1 MARMI
6 PASPVPE
13 APAAEARLYQQF
25 RTDLP
30 STWTVIHS
38 QRFLLPRR
46 GGFAREGEL
55 DFLIVDPARG
65 ALGIEVKGGGVRRHR
80 DGWFSTDRDGDE
92 HPIKDPGRQAAAAV
106 HAIRSYLKQAPG
118 FGGRG
123 FRCRFDWGVAFP
135 DTVSPGDFGPDLP
148 AEVIL
153 DRGSLLDLRGAV
165 DRVFEYWGP
174 SRGDGRA
181 LSPEA
186 ADALIETLCERHPPA
201 ATLAL
206 RFREEERE
214 ILRLT
219 ENQKVTLDLLAA
231 HPRAAIEGGAGT
243 GKTVL
248 AAEKARRMATTGA
261 RVLLL
266 CFNRPLAAYLRSA
279 AEDYEVETFHEFCGK
294 MARRAGLPFEE
305 PTGPGH
311 QDFWETTA
319 PNLLVDALERLPE
332 ARYDAIV
339 VDEGQDFMLDWWTCL
354 DLSLKEGGEGTLYA
368 FYDPN
373 QNISNRHPPKAL
385 AIIPNRLPHN
395 CRNTGNIARYIA
407 VLIGEEARVRPGT
420 PDGAPVEEM
429 TCRDPA
435 ALARRVTERLERLV
449 EEDDVRPQDIGI
461 ISTRRLENSPFAE
474 SRRAGRFRL
483 VGLGDAQAAKS
494 RGSRPRIVFD
504 TLERFKG
511 LERDVVVL
519 LDLPGSKRAVT
530 AARLYVGAS
539 RAKHLLVVARLKPS
553 GGVPAAGVIDRTLPR

>member
-6 PASPVPE
+6 PASPAPE
-13 APAAEARLYQQF
+13 TPPSEGRLYERF

-30 STWTVIHS
+30 DTWTVIHS
-38 QRFLLPRR
+38 QRFLLHGRR
-46 GGFAREGEL
+46 GFAREGEL

-65 ALGIEVKGGGVRRHR
+65 ALGIEVKGGGVRRNR
-80 DGWFSTDRDGDE
+80 DGWFSTDRRGEE
-92 HPIKDPGRQAAAAV
+92 HPIKDPVRQAQNGV
-106 HAIRSYLKQAPG
+106 HAIRGYLEDARS

-123 FRCRFDWGVAFP
+123 FRCRFDWAVALP

-153 DRGSLLDLRGAV
+153 DRSSLLDLRRAV
-165 DRVFEYWGP
+165 DRAFGYWGP
-174 SRGDGRA
+174 SRGDTRA
-181 LSPEA
+181 LSPA
-186 ADALIETLCERHPPA
+186 ASDALVETLRERYPPA

-206 RFREEERE
+206 VFREEQRE

-219 ENQKVTLDLLAA
+219 DDQKFILDTLAA
-231 HPRAAIEGGAGT
+231 HPRVAIEGGAGT

-266 CFNRPLAAYLRSA
+266 CFNRPLAAYLRTGA
-279 AEDYEVETFHEFCGK
+279 DGYEVETFHEFCGK
-294 MARRAGLPFEE
+294 MARRARLAFEE
-305 PTGPGH
+305 PTTPGH

-319 PNLLVDALERLPE
+319 PNLLVDALGRLPE

-339 VDEGQDFMLDWWTCL
+339 VDEGQDFMRDWWTCL

-373 QNISNRHPPKAL
+373 QNISNRHPPEAL
-385 AIIPNRLPHN
+385 EIIPNRLLHN
-395 CRNTGNIARYIA
+395 CRNTANIARYIA
-407 VLIGEEARVRPGT
+407 DLIGEEAQVRPGT
-420 PDGAPVEEM
+420 PDGTPVEEI
-429 TCRDPA
+429 TCGDPA
-435 ALARRVTERLERLV
+435 ALARQVSERLERLV

-474 SRRAGRFRL
+474 DRRAGRFRL
-483 VGLGDAQAAKS
+483 VGLGDPHAAKG
-494 RGSRPRIVFD
+494 RRSRPRVVFD

-539 RAKHLLVVARLKPS
+539 RAKHLLVVARLRRSEGAPP
-553 GGVPAAGVIDRTLPR
+553 VR

>member
-1 MARMI
+1 MI
-6 PASPVPE
+6 PASPAPE
-13 APAAEARLYQQF
+13 TPRSEGRLYERF

-30 STWTVIHS
+30 DAWTVIHS
-38 QRFLLPRR
+38 QRFLLPRHR
-46 GGFAREGEL
+46 GFAREGEL

-65 ALGIEVKGGGVRRHR
+65 ALGIEVKGGGVRRSR
-80 DGWFSTDRDGDE
+80 DGWSSTDRDGEE

-106 HAIRSYLKQAPG
+106 HAIRDYLKDAPG
-118 FGGRG
+118 FGGRR

-153 DRGSLLDLRGAV
+153 DRGSLLDLRRAV

-174 SRGDGRA
+174 SRGDGRT
-181 LSPEA
+181 LSAEA
-186 ADALIETLCERHPPA
+186 ADALVETLCERHPPA

-219 ENQKVTLDLLAA
+219 EHQKVILEVLASHSRVA
-231 HPRAAIEGGAGT
+231 VEGGAGT

-248 AAEKARRMATTGA
+248 AVEKARRMATTGA

-266 CFNRPLAAYLRSA
+266 CFNRPLAAHLRGGA
-279 AEDYEVETFHEFCGK
+279 DDYEVETFHEFCGK
-294 MARRAGLPFEE
+294 LARRAGFAFEE
-305 PTGPGH
+305 PTSPGH

-319 PNLLVDALERLPE
+319 PNLLVNALERLPE

-339 VDEGQDFMLDWWTCL
+339 VDEGQDFMLDWWICL
-354 DLSLKEGGEGTLYA
+354 DLSLKDGGEGTLYA

-373 QNISNRHPPKAL
+373 QNISNRDLPKAL
-385 AIIPNRLPHN
+385 EISPAQLPHN
-395 CRNTGNIARYIA
+395 CRNTANIARYIA
-407 VLIGEEARVRPGT
+407 GLIGEEARVRPGT

-429 TCRDPA
+429 TCGDPA
-435 ALARRVTERLERLV
+435 VLARQVSERLERLV
-449 EEDDVRPQDIGI
+449 EEDEVRPQDIGI

-474 SRRAGRFRL
+474 NRRAGRFRL
-483 VGLGDAQAAKS
+483 VGLGDPHAAKS
-494 RGSRPRIVFD
+494 RRSRPRIVFD

-553 GGVPAAGVIDRTLPR
+553 GGVPPVG

>member
-6 PASPVPE
+6 PAIPAPE
-13 APAAEARLYQQF
+13 TPHSEGRLYERF

-30 STWTVIHS
+30 GAWTVIHG

-46 GGFAREGEL
+46 GAFAREGEL

-65 ALGIEVKGGGVRRHR
+65 ALGIEVKGGSVRRHR
-80 DGWFSTDRDGDE
+80 DGWSSTDRHGEE
-92 HPIKDPGRQAAAAV
+92 HSLKDPGRQAADSV
-106 HAIRSYLKQAPG
+106 HAIRGYLEDARS

-148 AEVIL
+148 AEVVL
-153 DRGSLLDLRGAV
+153 DRSSLLDLRRAV

-174 SRGDGRA
+174 SSGGGRA

-186 ADALIETLCERHPPA
+186 AGALVETLCERRPPA
-201 ATLAL
+201 ETLAL
-206 RFREEERE
+206 RFREEQRE

-219 ENQKVTLDLLAA
+219 EDQKFTLDMLGA
-231 HPRAAIEGGAGT
+231 HRRAAIEGGAGT

-248 AAEKARRMATTGA
+248 AAEKARRLATTGA

-266 CFNRPLAAYLRSA
+266 CFNRPLAAHLRNG
-279 AEDYEVETFHEFCGK
+279 AEDYEVETFHEYCGK
-294 MARRAGLPFEE
+294 MARRAGFAFEE
-305 PTGPGH
+305 PTGTGH

-319 PNLLVDALERLPE
+319 PNLLVDALGRIPE

-339 VDEGQDFMLDWWTCL
+339 VDEGQDFMWDWWTCL
-354 DLSLKEGGEGTLYA
+354 DLSLKDGGAGTLYA

-373 QNISNRHPPKAL
+373 QNISNRHPPQAL
-385 AIIPNRLPHN
+385 EIIPNRLLHN
-395 CRNTGNIARYIA
+395 CRNTANIARYIA
-407 VLIGEEARVRPGT
+407 GLIRGEAQVRPGA
-420 PDGAPVEEM
+420 PGGAPVEEI
-429 TCRDPA
+429 TCGDPA
-435 ALARRVTERLERLV
+435 ALVRKVSERLERLV

-474 SRRAGRFRL
+474 DRRAGRFRL
-483 VGLGDAQAAKS
+483 VGLGDPHAAKG
-494 RGSRPRIVFD
+494 RRSRPRIVFD

-511 LERDVVVL
+511 LERDVVIL

-539 RAKHLLVVARLKPS
+539 RAKHLLVVVRLKPS
-553 GGVPAAGVIDRTLPR
+553 GGGAPVP

>member
-1 MARMI
+1 MI
-6 PASPVPE
+6 PASPAPE
-13 APAAEARLYQQF
+13 TPRSEGRLYERF

-30 STWTVIHS
+30 DAWTVIHS
-38 QRFLLPRR
+38 QRFLLPRHR
-46 GGFAREGEL
+46 GFAREGEL

-80 DGWFSTDRDGDE
+80 DGWFSTDRDGEE

-106 HAIRSYLKQAPG
+106 HAIRDYLKDAPG
-118 FGGRG
+118 LGGRR

-135 DTVSPGDFGPDLP
+135 DTVSPGDFGPELP

-153 DRGSLLDLRGAV
+153 DRTSLLDLRRAV

-174 SRGDGRA
+174 SRGDGRT
-181 LSPEA
+181 LSPQA
-186 ADALIETLCERHPPA
+186 ADALVETLCERHPPA

-219 ENQKVTLDLLAA
+219 EHQKVILEVLAS
-231 HPRAAIEGGAGT
+231 HSRVAIEGGAGT

-248 AAEKARRMATTGA
+248 AVEKARRMATTGA

-266 CFNRPLAAYLRSA
+266 CFNRPLAAHLRGGA
-279 AEDYEVETFHEFCGK
+279 DDYEVETFHEFCGK
-294 MARRAGLPFEE
+294 LARRAGFAFEE
-305 PTGPGH
+305 PTSPGH

-319 PNLLVDALERLPE
+319 PNLLVNALERLPE

-339 VDEGQDFMLDWWTCL
+339 VDEGQDFMLDWWICL
-354 DLSLKEGGEGTLYA
+354 DLSLKDGREGTLYA

-373 QNISNRHPPKAL
+373 QNISNRDLPKAL
-385 AIIPNRLPHN
+385 EISPAQLPHN
-395 CRNTGNIARYIA
+395 CRNTANIARYIA
-407 VLIGEEARVRPGT
+407 GLIGEEARVRPGT

-429 TCRDPA
+429 TCGDPA
-435 ALARRVTERLERLV
+435 VLARQVSERLERLV
-449 EEDDVRPQDIGI
+449 EEDEVRPQDIGI

-474 SRRAGRFRL
+474 NRRAGRFRL
-483 VGLGDAQAAKS
+483 VGLGDPHAAKS
-494 RGSRPRIVFD
+494 RRSRPRIVFD

-519 LDLPGSKRAVT
+519 LDLPGSRRAVT

-553 GGVPAAGVIDRTLPR
+553 GGVPPVG

>member
-6 PASPVPE
+6 PASPAPE
-13 APAAEARLYQQF
+13 TPRSEGRLYERF

-30 STWTVIHS
+30 ATWTVIHS
-38 QRFLLPRR
+38 QRFLLPRHR
-46 GGFAREGEL
+46 GFAREGEL

-65 ALGIEVKGGGVRRHR
+65 ALGIEVKGGGVRRSR
-80 DGWFSTDRDGDE
+80 DGWFSKDRDGEE

-106 HAIRSYLKQAPG
+106 HAIRGYLEQAPG

-135 DTVSPGDFGPDLP
+135 DTVSPGDFGPGIP

-153 DRGSLLDLRGAV
+153 DRSSLLDLRRAV

-174 SRGDGRA
+174 SRGDGRT

-186 ADALIETLCERHPPA
+186 ADALVETLCERHPPA

-219 ENQKVTLDLLAA
+219 EHQKVILEVLAS
-231 HPRAAIEGGAGT
+231 HSRVAIEGGAGT

-248 AAEKARRMATTGA
+248 AVEKARRMATTGA

-266 CFNRPLAAYLRSA
+266 CFNRPLAAHLRGGA
-279 AEDYEVETFHEFCGK
+279 DDYEVETFHEFCGK
-294 MARRAGLPFEE
+294 LARRAGFAFEE
-305 PTGPGH
+305 PTSPGH

-319 PNLLVDALERLPE
+319 PNLLVNALERLPE

-339 VDEGQDFMLDWWTCL
+339 VDEGQDFMLDWWICL
-354 DLSLKEGGEGTLYA
+354 DLSLKDGGEGTLYA

-373 QNISNRHPPKAL
+373 QNISNRDLPKAL
-385 AIIPNRLPHN
+385 EISPAQLPHN
-395 CRNTGNIARYIA
+395 CRNTANIARYIA
-407 VLIGEEARVRPGT
+407 GLIGEEARVRPGT

-429 TCRDPA
+429 TCGDPA
-435 ALARRVTERLERLV
+435 VLARQVSERLERLV
-449 EEDDVRPQDIGI
+449 EEDEVRPQDIGI

-474 SRRAGRFRL
+474 NRRAGRFRL
-483 VGLGDAQAAKS
+483 VGLGDPHAAKS
-494 RGSRPRIVFD
+494 RRSRPRIVFD

-519 LDLPGSKRAVT
+519 LDLPGSRRAVT

-553 GGVPAAGVIDRTLPR
+553 GGVPPVG

>member
-6 PASPVPE
+6 PASPAPE
-13 APAAEARLYQQF
+13 TPSSEGRLYERF

-30 STWTVIHS
+30 AEWTVIHS
-38 QRFLLPRR
+38 QRFLLHGHR
-46 GGFAREGEL
+46 GFAREGEL

-65 ALGIEVKGGGVRRHR
+65 ALGIEVKGGGVRRDR
-80 DGWFSTDRDGDE
+80 DGWFSTDRDGQE
-92 HPIKDPGRQAAAAV
+92 HPIKHPGQQVADAV
-106 HAIRSYLKQAPG
+106 HAIRGYVQDARG
-118 FGGRG
+118 FGRRG

-135 DTVSPGDFGPDLP
+135 DTSSPGDFGPDLP

-153 DRGSLLDLRGAV
+153 DRSALLDLRRAV

-174 SRGDGRA
+174 SRGNERA
-181 LSPEA
+181 LSAEA
-186 ADALIETLCERHPPA
+186 VDALIEALCERHPPA

-219 ENQKVTLDLLAA
+219 EDQKFILDMLAA
-231 HPRAAIEGGAGT
+231 HPRAAIEGAAGT

-266 CFNRPLAAYLRSA
+266 CFNRPLASYLRSGA
-279 AEDYEVETFHEFCGK
+279 DGYEVETFHEFCGK
-294 MARRAGLPFEE
+294 MARRAGLAFEE
-305 PTGPGH
+305 PTTSGH

-319 PNLLVDALERLPE
+319 PNLLVDALGRLPE

-339 VDEGQDFMLDWWTCL
+339 VDEGQDFMFDWWTCL
-354 DLSLKEGGEGTLYA
+354 DLALKEGGEGTLYA

-373 QNISNRHPPKAL
+373 QNISNGHPPQAL
-385 AIIPNRLPHN
+385 EIIPNRLPHN
-395 CRNTGNIARYIA
+395 CRNTANIARFIA
-407 VLIGEEARVRPGT
+407 GLIGGEARVRPGT
-420 PDGAPVEEM
+420 LDGAPVEEI

-435 ALARRVTERLERLV
+435 ALARQITERLERLV

-474 SRRAGRFRL
+474 FGRAGRFRL
-483 VGLGDAQAAKS
+483 VGLGDPHAAKG
-494 RGSRPRIVFD
+494 RRSRPRIVFD

-530 AARLYVGAS
+530 PARLYVGAS

-553 GGVPAAGVIDRTLPR
+553 GGVPPGL

>member
-6 PASPVPE
+6 PASPAPE
-13 APAAEARLYQQF
+13 TPPSEERLHERF
-25 RTDLP
+25 RTGLP
-30 STWTVIHS
+30 DTWTVIHS
-38 QRFLLPRR
+38 QRFLLRGRR
-46 GGFAREGEL
+46 GFAREGEL

-65 ALGIEVKGGGVRRHR
+65 ALGIEVKGGGVRR
-80 DGWFSTDRDGDE
+80 DRDDWVSADRAGEE
-92 HPIKDPGRQAAAAV
+92 HPIKDPGRQAQSAV
-106 HAIRSYLKQAPG
+106 HAIRAYLKDARG

-123 FRCRFDWGVAFP
+123 FRCRFDWAVALP
-135 DTVSPGDFGPDLP
+135 DTVSAGDFGPDLP

-153 DRGSLLDLRGAV
+153 DRSSLLDLRRAV
-165 DRVFEYWGP
+165 DRAFEYWRP
-174 SRGDGRA
+174 SRGDARA
-181 LSPEA
+181 LSAEV

-206 RFREEERE
+206 RFQEEQRE

-219 ENQKVTLDLLAA
+219 EDQKFILDMLAA
-231 HPRAAIEGGAGT
+231 HRRAAIEGGAGT

-266 CFNRPLAAYLRSA
+266 CFNRPLAAYLRSGA
-279 AEDYEVETFHEFCGK
+279 DGYEVETFHEFCGK
-294 MARRAGLPFEE
+294 MARRAGFAFEE
-305 PTGPGH
+305 PTTPGH

-319 PNLLVDALERLPE
+319 PNLLVDTLGRLPE

-354 DLSLKEGGEGTLYA
+354 DLALKEGGEGTLYA

-373 QNISNRHPPKAL
+373 QNISNRHPPEAL
-385 AIIPNRLPHN
+385 EIIPNRLLHN

-407 VLIGEEARVRPGT
+407 GLIGEQALVRPGA
-420 PDGAPVEEM
+420 PDGAPVEEI
-429 TCRDPA
+429 TCGDPA
-435 ALARRVTERLERLV
+435 ALARRVSERLERLV
-449 EEDDVRPQDIGI
+449 QEDDVRPQDIGI

-474 SRRAGRFRL
+474 DRRAGRFRF
-483 VGLGDAQAAKS
+483 VGLGDPHAAKG
-494 RGSRPRIVFD
+494 RRSRPRIVFD

-539 RAKHLLVVARLKPS
+539 RAKHLLVVVRLKPS
-553 GGVPAAGVIDRTLPR
+553 GGVPPGL

>member
-6 PASPVPE
+6 PASPAPE
-13 APAAEARLYQQF
+13 TPRSEGRLYERF

-30 STWTVIHS
+30 DAWTVIHS
-38 QRFLLPRR
+38 QRFLLPRHR
-46 GGFAREGEL
+46 GFAREGEL

-80 DGWFSTDRDGDE
+80 DGWFSTDRDGEE

-106 HAIRSYLKQAPG
+106 HAIRDYLKDAPG

-135 DTVSPGDFGPDLP
+135 DTVSPGDFGPELP

-153 DRGSLLDLRGAV
+153 DRGSLLDLRRAV
-165 DRVFEYWGP
+165 DRVFAYWGP
-174 SRGDGRA
+174 SRGDGRT

-186 ADALIETLCERHPPA
+186 ADALVETLCERHPPA

-219 ENQKVTLDLLAA
+219 EHQKVILEVLAS
-231 HPRAAIEGGAGT
+231 HPRVAVEGGAGT

-248 AAEKARRMATTGA
+248 AVEKARRMATTGA

-266 CFNRPLAAYLRSA
+266 CFNRPLAAHLRGGA
-279 AEDYEVETFHEFCGK
+279 DDYEVETFHEFCGK
-294 MARRAGLPFEE
+294 LARRAGFAFEE
-305 PTGPGH
+305 PTSPGH

-319 PNLLVDALERLPE
+319 PNLLVNALERLPE

-339 VDEGQDFMLDWWTCL
+339 VDEGQDFMLDWWICL
-354 DLSLKEGGEGTLYA
+354 DLSLRDGGEGTLYA

-373 QNISNRHPPKAL
+373 QNISNRDLPKAL
-385 AIIPNRLPHN
+385 EISPAQLPHN
-395 CRNTGNIARYIA
+395 CRNTANIARYIA
-407 VLIGEEARVRPGT
+407 GLIGEEARVRPGA

-429 TCRDPA
+429 TCGDPA
-435 ALARRVTERLERLV
+435 VLARQVSERLERLV
-449 EEDDVRPQDIGI
+449 EEDEVRPQDIGI

-474 SRRAGRFRL
+474 NRRAGRFRL
-483 VGLGDAQAAKS
+483 VGLGDPHAAKS
-494 RGSRPRIVFD
+494 RRSRPRIVFD

-553 GGVPAAGVIDRTLPR
+553 GGVPPVG

>member
-1 MARMI
+1 MI
-6 PASPVPE
+6 PASPAPE
-13 APAAEARLYQQF
+13 TPRSEGRLYERF

-30 STWTVIHS
+30 DAWTVIHS
-38 QRFLLPRR
+38 QRFLLPRHR
-46 GGFAREGEL
+46 GFAREGEL

-65 ALGIEVKGGGVRRHR
+65 ALGIEVKGGGVRRSR
-80 DGWFSTDRDGDE
+80 DSWFSTDRDGEE

-106 HAIRSYLKQAPG
+106 HAIRDYLKDAPG

-153 DRGSLLDLRGAV
+153 DRGSLLDLRRAV
-165 DRVFEYWGP
+165 DRVFAYWGP
-174 SRGDGRA
+174 SRGDGRT

-186 ADALIETLCERHPPA
+186 ADALVETLCERHPPA

-219 ENQKVTLDLLAA
+219 EHQKVILEVLAS
-231 HPRAAIEGGAGT
+231 HSRVAIEGGAGT

-248 AAEKARRMATTGA
+248 AVEKARRMATTGA

-266 CFNRPLAAYLRSA
+266 CFNRPLAAHLRGGA
-279 AEDYEVETFHEFCGK
+279 DDYEVETFHEFCGK
-294 MARRAGLPFEE
+294 LARRAGFAFEE
-305 PTGPGH
+305 PTSPGH

-319 PNLLVDALERLPE
+319 PNLLVNALERLPE

-339 VDEGQDFMLDWWTCL
+339 VDEGQDFMLDWWICL
-354 DLSLKEGGEGTLYA
+354 DLSLKDGGEGTLYA

-373 QNISNRHPPKAL
+373 QNISNRDLPKAL
-385 AIIPNRLPHN
+385 EISPAQLPHN
-395 CRNTGNIARYIA
+395 CRNTANIARYIA
-407 VLIGEEARVRPGT
+407 GLIGEEARVRPGT

-429 TCRDPA
+429 TCGDPA
-435 ALARRVTERLERLV
+435 VLARQVSERLERLV
-449 EEDDVRPQDIGI
+449 EEDEVRPQDIGI

-474 SRRAGRFRL
+474 NRRAGRFRL
-483 VGLGDAQAAKS
+483 VGLGDPHAAKS
-494 RGSRPRIVFD
+494 RRSRPRIVFD

-519 LDLPGSKRAVT
+519 LDLPGSRRAVT

-553 GGVPAAGVIDRTLPR
+553 GGVPPVG

>member
-6 PASPVPE
+6 PAIPAPE
-13 APAAEARLYQQF
+13 TPHSERRIYEQF

-30 STWTVIHS
+30 ATWTVIHG

-46 GGFAREGEL
+46 GAFAREGEL

-65 ALGIEVKGGGVRRHR
+65 ALGIEVKGGSVRRHR
-80 DGWFSTDRDGDE
+80 DGWSSTDRHGEE
-92 HPIKDPGRQAAAAV
+92 HSLKDPGRQAADSV
-106 HAIRSYLKQAPG
+106 HAIRGYLEDARS

-148 AEVIL
+148 AEVVL
-153 DRGSLLDLRGAV
+153 DRSSLLDLRRAV

-174 SRGDGRA
+174 SSGGGRA

-186 ADALIETLCERHPPA
+186 AGALVETLCERRPPA
-201 ATLAL
+201 GTLAL
-206 RFREEERE
+206 RFQEEQRE

-219 ENQKVTLDLLAA
+219 EDQKFTLDMLGA
-231 HPRAAIEGGAGT
+231 HRRAAIEGGAGT

-248 AAEKARRMATTGA
+248 AAEKARRLATTGA

-266 CFNRPLAAYLRSA
+266 CFNRPLAAHLRNG
-279 AEDYEVETFHEFCGK
+279 AEDYEVETFHEYCGK
-294 MARRAGLPFEE
+294 MARRAGFPFEE
-305 PTGPGH
+305 PTTPGH
-311 QDFWETTA
+311 QDFWETKA
-319 PNLLVDALERLPE
+319 PNLLVDALGRLPE

-339 VDEGQDFMLDWWTCL
+339 VDEGQDFMWDWWTCL
-354 DLSLKEGGEGTLYA
+354 DLSLKDGDAGTLYA

-373 QNISNRHPPKAL
+373 QNISNRHPPQAL
-385 AIIPNRLPHN
+385 EIIPNRLLHN
-395 CRNTGNIARYIA
+395 CRNTANIARYIA
-407 VLIGEEARVRPGT
+407 GLIRGEAQVRPGA
-420 PDGAPVEEM
+420 PGGAPVEEI
-429 TCRDPA
+429 TCGDPA
-435 ALARRVTERLERLV
+435 ALVRKVSERLERLV

-474 SRRAGRFRL
+474 DRRAGRFRL
-483 VGLGDAQAAKS
+483 VGLGDPHAAKG
-494 RGSRPRIVFD
+494 RRSRPRIVFD

-511 LERDVVVL
+511 LERDVVIL

-539 RAKHLLVVARLKPS
+539 RAKHLLVVVRLKPS
-553 GGVPAAGVIDRTLPR
+553 GGGAPVP

>member
-6 PASPVPE
+6 PASPAPE
-13 APAAEARLYQQF
+13 TPRSEGRLYERF

-30 STWTVIHS
+30 DAWTVIHS
-38 QRFLLPRR
+38 QRFLLPRHR
-46 GGFAREGEL
+46 GFAREGEL

-80 DGWFSTDRDGDE
+80 DGWFSTDRDGEE

-106 HAIRSYLKQAPG
+106 HAIRDYLKDAPG

-135 DTVSPGDFGPDLP
+135 DTVSPGDFGPELP

-153 DRGSLLDLRGAV
+153 DRGSLLDLHRAV
-165 DRVFEYWGP
+165 DRVFAYWGP
-174 SRGDGRA
+174 SRGDGRT

-186 ADALIETLCERHPPA
+186 ADALVETLCERHPPA

-219 ENQKVTLDLLAA
+219 EHQKVILEVLASHSRVA
-231 HPRAAIEGGAGT
+231 VEGGAGT

-248 AAEKARRMATTGA
+248 AVEKARRMATTGA

-266 CFNRPLAAYLRSA
+266 CFNRPLAAHLRGGA
-279 AEDYEVETFHEFCGK
+279 DDYEVETFHEFCGK
-294 MARRAGLPFEE
+294 LARRAGFAFEE
-305 PTGPGH
+305 PTSPGH

-319 PNLLVDALERLPE
+319 PNLLVNALERLPE

-339 VDEGQDFMLDWWTCL
+339 VDEGQDFMLDWWICL
-354 DLSLKEGGEGTLYA
+354 DLSLKDGGEGTLYA

-373 QNISNRHPPKAL
+373 QNISNRDLPKAL
-385 AIIPNRLPHN
+385 EISPAQLPHN
-395 CRNTGNIARYIA
+395 CRNTANIARYIA
-407 VLIGEEARVRPGT
+407 GLIGEEARVRPGA

-429 TCRDPA
+429 TCGDPA
-435 ALARRVTERLERLV
+435 VLARQVSERLERLV
-449 EEDDVRPQDIGI
+449 EEDEVRPQDIGI

-474 SRRAGRFRL
+474 NRRAGRFRL
-483 VGLGDAQAAKS
+483 VGLGDPHAAKS
-494 RGSRPRIVFD
+494 RRSRPRIVFD

-553 GGVPAAGVIDRTLPR
+553 GGVPPVG

>member
-6 PASPVPE
+6 PASPAPE
-13 APAAEARLYQQF
+13 APCSEGRLYEKF

-30 STWTVIHS
+30 ATWTVIHS

-46 GGFAREGEL
+46 RGFAREGEL

-65 ALGIEVKGGGVRRHR
+65 ALGIEVKGGAVRRDR
-80 DGWFSTDRDGDE
+80 DGWFSTNRYGKE
-92 HPIKDPGRQAAAAV
+92 HSIKDPGRQGAGAV
-106 HAIRSYLKQAPG
+106 HAIRDYLEDARG

-135 DTVSPGDFGPDLP
+135 DTEWASDFGPDLP

-153 DRGSLLDLRGAV
+153 DRNSLLDLRRAV
-165 DRVFEYWGP
+165 DRVFGYWGP
-174 SRGDGRA
+174 SRGVGRA

-219 ENQKVTLDLLAA
+219 EDQKFILDMLAA

-266 CFNRPLAAYLRSA
+266 CFNRPLAAYLRRGA
-279 AEDYEVETFHEFCGK
+279 GDYEVETFHEFCGK
-294 MARRAGLPFEE
+294 MARRAGFAFEE

-319 PNLLVDALERLPE
+319 PNLLVDALGRLPE

-385 AIIPNRLPHN
+385 EIIPSRLPHN
-395 CRNTGNIARYIA
+395 CRNTANIARYIA
-407 VLIGEEARVRPGT
+407 GLIGGEARVRPGT
-420 PDGAPVEEM
+420 PDGEPVEEM
-429 TCRDPA
+429 TCGDPA
-435 ALARRVTERLERLV
+435 ALAGQVSERLERLV

-474 SRRAGRFRL
+474 NRRAGRFRL
-483 VGLGDAQAAKS
+483 VGLGDPHAAKS
-494 RGSRPRIVFD
+494 RPSRPRIVFD

-553 GGVPAAGVIDRTLPR
+553 GGTPPVR

>member
-6 PASPVPE
+6 PASPAPE
-13 APAAEARLYQQF
+13 TPRSEGRLYERF

-30 STWTVIHS
+30 ATWTVIHS
-38 QRFLLPRR
+38 QRFLLPRHR
-46 GGFAREGEL
+46 GFAREGEL

-65 ALGIEVKGGGVRRHR
+65 ALGIEVKGGGVRRSR
-80 DGWFSTDRDGDE
+80 DGCFSKDRDGEE

-106 HAIRSYLKQAPG
+106 HAIRGYLEQAPG

-135 DTVSPGDFGPDLP
+135 DTVSPGDFGPELP

-153 DRGSLLDLRGAV
+153 DRSSLLDLRRAV
-165 DRVFEYWGP
+165 DRVFECWGP
-174 SRGDGRA
+174 SRGDGRT

-219 ENQKVTLDLLAA
+219 EHQKVILEVLAS
-231 HPRAAIEGGAGT
+231 HPRVAIEGGAGT

-248 AAEKARRMATTGA
+248 AVEKARRMATTGA

-266 CFNRPLAAYLRSA
+266 CFNRPLAAHLRGGA
-279 AEDYEVETFHEFCGK
+279 DDYEVETFHEFCGK
-294 MARRAGLPFEE
+294 LARRAGFAFEE
-305 PTGPGH
+305 PTSPGH
-311 QDFWETTA
+311 QDFWEKTA
-319 PNLLVDALERLPE
+319 PNLLVNALERLPE

-339 VDEGQDFMLDWWTCL
+339 VDEGQDFMLDWWICL
-354 DLSLKEGGEGTLYA
+354 DLSLKDGGKGTLYA

-373 QNISNRHPPKAL
+373 QNISNRDLPKAL
-385 AIIPNRLPHN
+385 EISPAQLPHN
-395 CRNTGNIARYIA
+395 CRNTANIARYIA
-407 VLIGEEARVRPGT
+407 GLIGEEARVRPGT

-429 TCRDPA
+429 TCGDPA
-435 ALARRVTERLERLV
+435 VLARQVSERLERLV
-449 EEDDVRPQDIGI
+449 EEDEVRPQDIGI

-474 SRRAGRFRL
+474 NRRAGRFRL
-483 VGLGDAQAAKS
+483 VGLGDPHAAKS
-494 RGSRPRIVFD
+494 RRSRPRIVFD

-519 LDLPGSKRAVT
+519 LDLPGSRRAVT

-553 GGVPAAGVIDRTLPR
+553 GAVPPVG

>member
-6 PASPVPE
+6 PASPAPE
-13 APAAEARLYQQF
+13 TPDSERRLYERF

-30 STWTVIHS
+30 AEWTVIHS
-38 QRFLLPRR
+38 QRFLLHGRR
-46 GGFAREGEL
+46 GFAREGEL

-65 ALGIEVKGGGVRRHR
+65 ALGIEVKGGGVHR
-80 DGWFSTDRDGDE
+80 DRDDWFSTDRRGE
-92 HPIKDPGRQAAAAV
+92 TRPIKDPGRQAQYAV
-106 HAIRSYLKQAPG
+106 HAIRGYLENSRG

-123 FRCRFDWGVAFP
+123 FRCRFDWAVALP
-135 DTVSPGDFGPDLP
+135 DTVSPGDFGPGLP

-165 DRVFEYWGP
+165 DRAFEYWRP
-174 SRGDGRA
+174 SREDARA
-181 LSPEA
+181 LSPES
-186 ADALIETLCERHPPA
+186 ADALVETLCERHPPA

-206 RFREEERE
+206 RFREEQRE

-219 ENQKVTLDLLAA
+219 EDQKFTLDLLAA

-248 AAEKARRMATTGA
+248 AAEKARRMAATGA

-266 CFNRPLAAYLRSA
+266 CFNRPLAAYLRSGA
-279 AEDYEVETFHEFCGK
+279 DDYEVETFHEFCGK
-294 MARRAGLPFEE
+294 MARRAGFAFEE
-305 PTGPGH
+305 PTTPGH

-354 DLSLKEGGEGTLYA
+354 DLSLMEGGEGTLYA

-373 QNISNRHPPKAL
+373 QNISNRHPPAAL
-385 AIIPNRLPHN
+385 EIIPNRLPHN
-395 CRNTGNIARYIA
+395 CRNTANIARYIA
-407 VLIGEEARVRPGT
+407 GLIGEEARVRPGT
-420 PDGAPVEEM
+420 PEGAPVEEI

-435 ALARRVTERLERLV
+435 TLARQVSERLERLV

-461 ISTRRLENSPFAE
+461 ISTRRLENSPFAGA
-474 SRRAGRFRL
+474 RRAGRFRL
-483 VGLGDAQAAKS
+483 VGLGDPQAAKG
-494 RGSRPRIVFD
+494 RRSRPRIVFD

-519 LDLPGSKRAVT
+519 LDLPGSRRAVT

-539 RAKHLLVVARLKPS
+539 RAKHLLVVARLRPS
-553 GGVPAAGVIDRTLPR
+553 GGAPPVG